1 MQANTHTHKIKIKLE
16 KKKKENV
23 CVGGWRD
30 GLVVKSTALAAFP
43 EDPGS
48 IPSTYLAAH
57 NCL

>member
-1 MQANTHTHKIKIKLE
+1 MYHHCLAVLIFKKIYE
-16 KKKKENV
+16 FR
-23 CVGGWRD
+23 GSWRD
-30 GLVVKSTALAAFP
+30 NPAVGCTGYSS